1 MSKLVRLVALGAL
14 LAAGC
19 GGSNAVLRADK
30 AAYPIS
36 MSQGL
41 RGEDGKLLQKAQ
53 KQSVGTFTLDYT
65 SWSAL
70 WTLVPVF
77 NARRDISSEVNDQIA
92 KAGGDAIVGLNVTS
106 THCLWN
112 FFTIVGVLPDCAN
125 VAVRGDIVKV
135 AAPAVAATP

>member
-1 MSKLVRLVALGAL
+1 MSKLLRVGALGAFVV
-14 LAAGC
+14 AGC

-30 AAYPIS
+30 ANYPIS

-41 RGEDGKLLQKAQ
+41 RGEDGKLLQKSQ
-53 KQSVGTFTLDYT
+53 KQSVGTFALDYT

-77 NARRDISSEVNDQIA
+77 NARRDISSEVNDQVA
-92 KAGGDAIVGLNVTS
+92 KAGGDAVVGLNVTS

-112 FFTIVGVLPDCAN
+112 YFTIVGVLPDCAN
-125 VAVRGDIVKV
+125 VAIRGDIVKV
-135 AAPAVAATP
+135 AAAPTAP